1 MLRVKQMK
9 KVTFLLI
16 SSLLVLS
23 VGCENVSK
31 TSQTA
36 PNNPSPSQVQTPNTE
51 ETQEAKED
59 AQSELRRRQ
68 LNEDIRAREQRNNIT
83 GGDTQRAEGDL
94 ESEVRSKLE
103 ANIPRGSLAVQASDD
118 GVITVSG
125 TVTNQ
130 QELAKIEPLAKEIKG
145 VKAVN
150 VKAVVA
156 QPKS

>member
-1 MLRVKQMK
+1 MK

-36 PNNPSPSQVQTPNTE
+36 PNNPSPSQVATPNTE

-68 LNEDIRAREQRNNIT
+68 LNQDIRAREQRNNIT

-118 GVITVSG
+118 GIVTVSG
-125 TVTNQ
+125 TVTNE

-145 VKAVN
+145 VKSVN
-150 VKAVVA
+150 VKAIVA
-156 QPKS
+156 KPKS

>member
-1 MLRVKQMK
+1 MRKITL
-9 KVTFLLI
+9 LLI
-16 SSLLVLS
+16 SGLLVFS

-36 PNNPSPSQVQTPNTE
+36 PDNTNVSQVERPNPEQTE
-51 ETQEAKED
+51 DAKQD

-68 LNEDIRAREQRNNIT
+68 LNQDIRAREQRNNLFN
-83 GGDTQRAEGDL
+83 EGSAQNRNESNL

-103 ANIPRGSLAVQASDD
+103 ANIPRGSLTIQASD
-118 GVITVSG
+118 GGLITVSG

-130 QELAKIEPLAKEIKG
+130 QELAKIERLAKEIKG
-145 VKAVN
+145 VKTVN

>member
-1 MLRVKQMK
+1 MK

-16 SSLLVLS
+16 SGLLVLS
-23 VGCENVSK
+23 VGCETVSK
-31 TSQTA
+31 TSETA
-36 PNNPSPSQVQTPNTE
+36 PNNTNVSQVETPKAQQT
-51 ETQEAKED
+51 QAAKED

-68 LNEDIRAREQRNNIT
+68 LNQDIRAREQRNNT
-83 GGDTQRAEGDL
+83 FNEGSAQNRSESNL

-103 ANIPRGSLAVQASDD
+103 ANIPRGSLTVKASDG

-130 QELAKIEPLAKEIKG
+130 QELAKIERLAKEIKG
-145 VKAVN
+145 VKTVN